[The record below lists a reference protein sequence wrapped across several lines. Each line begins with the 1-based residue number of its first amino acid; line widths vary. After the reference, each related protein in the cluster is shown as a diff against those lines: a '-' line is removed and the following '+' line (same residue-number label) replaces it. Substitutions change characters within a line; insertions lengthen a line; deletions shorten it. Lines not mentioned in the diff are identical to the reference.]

1 MLIDKTTLYDIS
13 VFHQDEEQS
22 VFHYLNFTK
31 TNGGREYLRFL
42 LRHPLDSI
50 HAINDVQN
58 TIKQLETIKHLW
70 PITITNGT
78 IMVIEKFYDTPSDAF
93 PLSNSFLESWY
104 FKLLNNSDYSLT
116 KYSLEHFISFFK
128 GLKDITQLIAK
139 PKSILLQTFVSRI
152 EMILN
157 NDYIKEMLHWHKEKK
172 LSPSNVVL
180 FGKYIRHKFSQKALE
195 LVEIYNK
202 LDAYVSCAIAS
213 KKFEFT
219 FPEFQETNAPFIYV
233 DDLFHLQLQQPV
245 AYSIHLNKEKNF
257 LFLTGAN
264 MGGKSTFIKALGLSV
279 YLAHLGMGVP
289 AKKMQLCL
297 FDGIL
302 SNIQVVDNIT
312 KGESFF
318 FNEVQRIKNTVEKIS
333 DGKKWLILIDE
344 LFKGTNQQDAI
355 KCSITVI
362 EGLKKMNNGIF
373 VLSTHLYEIG
383 DALKKYENIL
393 FRYFETN
400 IKDDQ
405 LQFSYLLKE
414 GISQDRLGYLILKRE
429 GVVDMLQK
437 L

>member
-58 TIKQLETIKHLW
+58 TIKQLETIKHVW

-78 IMVIEKFYDTPSDAF
+78 IMVIEKFYDTPLDSF
-93 PLSNSFLESWY
+93 PLSNSILESWY

-128 GLKDITQLIAK
+128 GLKEITQLIAK

-157 NDYIKEMLHWHKEKK
+157 NGYIDEMLNWHKEKK

-180 FGKYIRHKFSQKALE
+180 FGKYIRHKFDQKALE

-219 FPEFQETNAPFIYV
+219 FPEFQETNAPFIYA

-279 YLAHLGMGVP
+279 YLAHLGMAVP

-318 FNEVQRIKNTVEKIS
+318 FNEVQRIKNTVEKIG

-355 KCSITVI
+355 KCSIAVI
-362 EGLKKMNNGIF
+362 EGLRKMNNGIF
-373 VLSTHLYEIG
+373 ILSTHLYEIG

>member
-58 TIKQLETIKHLW
+58 TIKQLETIKHVW

-78 IMVIEKFYDTPSDAF
+78 IMVIEKFYDTPLDSF
-93 PLSNSFLESWY
+93 PLSNSILESWY

-128 GLKDITQLIAK
+128 GLKEITQLIAK

-157 NDYIKEMLHWHKEKK
+157 NDYINEMLHWHKEKK

-180 FGKYIRHKFSQKALE
+180 FGKYIRHKFDQKALE

-219 FPEFQETNAPFIYV
+219 FPEFQETNAPFIYA

-279 YLAHLGMGVP
+279 YLAHLGMAVP

-318 FNEVQRIKNTVEKIS
+318 FNEVQRIKNTVEKIG

-355 KCSITVI
+355 KCSIAVI
-362 EGLKKMNNGIF
+362 EGLRKMNNGIF
-373 VLSTHLYEIG
+373 ILSTHLYEIG

-414 GISQDRLGYLILKRE
+414 GISQDRLGYLILK
-429 GVVDMLQK
+429 
-437 L
+437 